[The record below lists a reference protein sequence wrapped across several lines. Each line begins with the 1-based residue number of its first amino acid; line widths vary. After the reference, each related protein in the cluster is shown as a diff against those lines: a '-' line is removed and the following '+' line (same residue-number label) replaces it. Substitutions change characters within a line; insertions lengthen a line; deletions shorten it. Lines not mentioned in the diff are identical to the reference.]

1 MCFVFIE
8 MMLLYLTIITVT
20 QYDHDGN
27 DNYDDDVDGDDDDD
41 DDDDFVAFDT
51 VVIWFHFTVDPI
63 STRYSGGR
71 GRSSRHGVW
80 RRRRKR
86 KTCRTDVNE

>member
-8 MMLLYLTIITVT
+8 MMLLYLTVTTVT

-27 DNYDDDVDGDDDDD
+27 DNYDDDEDDDGGE
-41 DDDDFVAFDT
+41 DFVAFDT
-51 VVIWFHFTVDPI
+51 VVTLFHFTVDPI
-63 STRYSGGR
+63 STRHSGGR
-71 GRSSRHGVW
+71 GCSNRHGVW

-86 KTCRTDVNE
+86 KTCRTDVYE